1 MIVMCEILIIHT
13 QLLGLLNHTE
23 NLYLVA
29 CSNFTMCC
37 YNNDNITHECGLAV
51 TSAYSVEEVS
61 GSRPGCVILKTL
73 RIVPTSTL
81 FGAGHIG
88 TALEYK
94 LSLPSHVRISR
105 AWFEKSIG
113 LVALGCW
120 SRKISLRRPS
130 PGSW

>member
-1 MIVMCEILIIHT
+1 VEDGN
-13 QLLGLLNHTE
+13 QLRVRDTI
-23 NLYLVA
+23 A
-29 CSNFTMCC
+29 FM
-37 YNNDNITHECGLAV
+37 YNNILLLYTQNKVGCLGHNIYTA
-51 TSAYSVEEVS
+51 
-61 GSRPGCVILKTL
+61 
-73 RIVPTSTL
+73 TL